1 MTLDILKVAG
11 ELRAAVETVIEKER
25 SGRPA
30 LLELLRVFDD
40 AEITRRVA
48 SARTSWLLGLPLGR
62 YFERIA
68 APARVRAGYSC
79 VATDASVVVSDR
91 HGPVQYVVINV
102 GFCVL
107 EYGEEP
113 AAQLGSDPIVLWR
126 EEELSI
132 PDGTRRIPITG
143 NVLAMRRMVAE
154 LEAALRL
161 IQHVH
166 EPVLALQDGTLIPW
180 VLEGQTSS
188 LVQWGIEGYAR
199 ALGEFRRRRT
209 PVAGVISYPGSRDI
223 INVLRVAACDYPR
236 LGQRV
241 NCDDCLRRVAR
252 GERVQA
258 CAIVPDVTDRWFF
271 ATLDDVRLAPG
282 ERSACFRSQSSILD
296 QLPADDRIVFFYL
309 HTGTEV
315 ARVELP
321 HWVAVDRD
329 LLDFVHAVVWDQCS
343 RARGYPLALQE
354 AHEQAAVHR
363 EERLQLAGLIEQF
376 FARNG
381 FLEQRSAKER
391 SKRVRYA

>member
-258 CAIVPDVTDRWFF
+258 CAIVPDVTDCCSSRHSMTF
-271 ATLDDVRLAPG
+271 AWRRGSGLHAFGANRPFWISCLRTTASCSFIFIL
-282 ERSACFRSQSSILD
+282 ERKSLVSNCRIGSLWIGISSILSMRSCGIS
-296 QLPADDRIVFFYL
+296 AVG
-309 HTGTEV
+309 HEGT
-315 ARVELP
+315 RW
-321 HWVAVDRD
+321 H
-329 LLDFVHAVVWDQCS
+329 
-343 RARGYPLALQE
+343 
-354 AHEQAAVHR
+354 
-363 EERLQLAGLIEQF
+363 
-376 FARNG
+376 
-381 FLEQRSAKER
+381 
-391 SKRVRYA
+391 SKRRTSRPSCIEKSGCSSPA